1 MSDTLV
7 VGLLSLLGTVVGSLG
22 GILSTQRLTSYKL
35 EQLQKE
41 VARHNS
47 LIDRTYHLE
56 SRMELAESHL
66 RQLKEGL
73 HEH

>member
-1 MSDTLV
+1 MSDTVL
-7 VGLLSLLGTVVGSLG
+7 VGLLSLLGTVAGSLA
-22 GILSTQRLTSYKL
+22 GILSTQRVTTCRL

-56 SRMELAESHL
+56 SRMQLAEE
-66 RQLKEGL
+66 QIKEMK
-73 HEH
+73 ERRTA